1 MAACQSLQVHTLWR
15 ASDMSPSLR
24 IVLAARARL
33 GECPVWQAVGQKL
46 FWVDVY
52 NHRVHQ
58 FDPAT
63 GKDCY
68 FDTGDVVS
76 AIALAGT
83 DRLLIALRDRLAW
96 LHLPTGEVEI
106 IHRIEFTHPEGT
118 RLNDGKCD
126 SHGRFWR

>member
-1 MAACQSLQVHTLWR
+1 
-15 ASDMSPSLR
+15 MSPSLR

-96 LHLPTGEVEI
+96 LHLPSGEVEI
-106 IHRIEFTHPEGT
+106 IHRIEFPHPEGT